1 MISILSSYCNVTGGC
16 VSPLDWSC
24 GASCGP
30 GLVQCGQRCELPGA
44 CPDITR
50 ALDTVQAV
58 WMMPVSTVSQ
68 DKDQEVS
75 IKLKEAFQDLDME
88 KSSLEV
94 G

>member
-1 MISILSSYCNVTGGC
+1 M
-16 VSPLDWSC
+16 
-24 GASCGP
+24 
-30 GLVQCGQRCELPGA
+30 QCGQRCELPGECA
-44 CPDITR
+44 DITR

-58 WMMPVSTVSQ
+58 WMMPVSTVSE

-75 IKLKEAFQDLDME
+75 IKIKEAFKDLEME